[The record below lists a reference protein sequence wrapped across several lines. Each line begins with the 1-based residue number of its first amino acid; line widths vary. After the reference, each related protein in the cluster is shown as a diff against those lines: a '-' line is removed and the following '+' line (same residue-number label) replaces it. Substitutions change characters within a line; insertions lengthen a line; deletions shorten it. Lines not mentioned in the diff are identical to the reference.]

1 MRKAKFKIESLGYET
16 FDGFTKDEEWNGW
29 ACPYFTFDQ
38 AQKVLKQ
45 FNLFRE
51 ITGQKHF
58 AFYDEQVD
66 AFVFPA
72 NGEDDPEVFAA
83 VSENGEKYYLVGTF
97 CWIWEENKPVFLLK
111 IVNTRCHDLI

>member
-1 MRKAKFKIESLGYET
+1 MMRKAKFKIESLGYET

-51 ITGQKHF
+51 ITGQKDF
-58 AFYDEQVD
+58 AFYDESAD
-66 AFVFPA
+66 AFAFPA
-72 NGEDDPEVFAA
+72 NDDEPEVFAA
-83 VSENGEKYYLVGTF
+83 VSKDDQNYYPVGAF
-97 CWIWEENKPVFLLK
+97 SWIWEEENS
-111 IVNTRCHDLI
+111 